1 MATEFN
7 VPEAQKDIVDLRS
20 DTVTRP
26 TPEMY
31 EAIMKAALGDDV
43 LGDEPTVLELERIAC
58 ERTGKEAAVYVPSGT
73 MSNQIAVPSWTERG
87 DAVLFEEEAH
97 MLYYEC
103 GGPAVLGQ
111 VLTWTLPSKLG
122 VMDPEDVERHI
133 TKRSIH
139 TPGVKLICLENTHNR
154 AGGTI
159 LPLSAMRAYRAV
171 ADRHGIPVHLDGAR
185 LFNAAVGI
193 SEGRGAKGEGHNGEA
208 IGREA
213 RGERRRDSGLVPSDP
228 GPRTCDLGPCA
239 MAREICSYVDSVS
252 ICLSKGL
259 SSPVGSVLCGPSE
272 FIARARQWRKRVGG
286 AMRQAGI
293 LAACGIVSLTK
304 MIDRLADDH
313 RRARAMA
320 QALSELP
327 GVKVDW
333 ERVQTNMVLVYVDDG
348 PAWMSD
354 LKDVGV
360 LALPPA
366 PDRLRLVFHA
376 DIDDPKLEKAIEG
389 FRRVAEKRAL
399 SKV

>member
-7 VPEAQKDIVDLRS
+7 IPAAQKGLVDLRS

-26 TPEMY
+26 TAEMY
-31 EAIMKAALGDDV
+31 QAIMAAALGDDV
-43 LGDEPTVLELERIAC
+43 LGDEPTVAELERLAC

-103 GGPAVLGQ
+103 GGPAVHGQ
-111 VLTWTLPSKLG
+111 VITWTLPSKLG
-122 VMDPEDVERHI
+122 VMDPDDVERHI
-133 TKRSIH
+133 TKRSLH
-139 TPGVKLICLENTHNR
+139 TPGVRLICVENTHNR

-159 LPLSAMRAYRAV
+159 VPIEAMRAYREI
-171 ADRHGIPVHLDGAR
+171 ADRHGIPIHLDGAR
-185 LFNAAVGI
+185 QFNASVGL
-193 SEGRGAKGEGHNGEA
+193 G
-208 IGREA
+208 
-213 RGERRRDSGLVPSDP
+213 VPA
-228 GPRTCDLGPCA
+228 T
-239 MAREICSYVDSVS
+239 EITRYVDSVS

-259 SSPVGSVLCGPSE
+259 SSPVGSVLCGPAP
-272 FIARARQWRKRVGG
+272 FIEKARQWRKRMGG

-313 RRARAMA
+313 SRARAMA
-320 QALSELP
+320 QALSEMP

-333 ERVQTNMVLVYVDDG
+333 DRVQTNMVLAYVDDG
-348 PAWMSD
+348 AAWMND
-354 LKDVGV
+354 LKEVGV
-360 LALPPA
+360 LALPPS

-376 DIDDPKLEKAIEG
+376 DIDDAKLAKAIEG
-389 FRRVAEKRAL
+389 FKNVAEKRAG
-399 SKV
+399 VRV

>member
-7 VPEAQKDIVDLRS
+7 VPEAQRGFVDLRS

-26 TPEMY
+26 TQEMY
-31 EAIMKAALGDDV
+31 DAILSARLGDDV
-43 LGDEPTVLELERIAC
+43 LGDEPTVLELERLAC

-111 VLTWTLPSKLG
+111 VLTWTLSSKLG
-122 VMDPEDVERHI
+122 IMDPNDVERHI

-159 LPLSAMRAYRAV
+159 LPLSAMKAYRDV

-193 SEGRGAKGEGHNGEA
+193 SEGRRNTGTRGQGDKGTNGAANSFPG
-208 IGREA
+208 
-213 RGERRRDSGLVPSDP
+213 SDH
-228 GPRTCDLGPCA
+228 GPQTSDFGPLA
-239 MAREICSYVDSVS
+239 AAREICSYVDSVS

-304 MIDRLADDH
+304 MIDRLSEDH
-313 RRARAMA
+313 RRARACA
-320 QALSELP
+320 SALEGLP
-327 GVKVDW
+327 GLRVDW

-348 PAWMSD
+348 QAWMNE
-354 LKDVGV
+354 LKEVGV

-376 DIDDPKLEKAIEG
+376 DIDDAKLAKAVEG
-389 FRRVAEKRAL
+389 FRMVAEKRAL
-399 SKV
+399 TKV